1 MGGKE
6 MKLSRRHFLSAAG
19 AAIAG
24 PAVLRVTRANA
35 AEVTLRLHHFLPPI
49 SNTQTKLLNPW
60 AKKVEAESGGRI
72 KIDIFPSMQL
82 GGTPPQLFDQGKDG
96 VVDLIWTLPGY
107 TPGRFPISE
116 AFELPFVAHHNSAVN
131 SPAAQEFAE
140 QHLVKTDFK
149 DVKVICFWTHDR
161 GVIHTNKQVLKLD
174 DLKGQKLR
182 FPTRYAGEGL
192 KVAGVNVVGMPV
204 PQVPESLAQRVI
216 DGAVIPWEVVPSVKV
231 QELVKF
237 HTEIPG
243 SPTFYVATFL
253 LAMNPAKYDSLPADL
268 KTVIDAN
275 SGGSLAKFAGNA
287 WDEASASVL
296 EMVKKRSGNVIT
308 TLPEEEKE
316 KWVKLA
322 QPVTESWLGVMKDKN
337 LDGVKIL
344 EDAKALLAKY
354 AKA

>member
-1 MGGKE
+1 

-19 AAIAG
+19 AAMAS

-49 SNTQTKLLNPW
+49 SNTQTRVLNPW
-60 AKKVEAESGGRI
+60 ARKVETDSNGRI

-82 GGTPPQLFDQGKDG
+82 GGTPPQLYDQAKDG
-96 VVDLIWTLPGY
+96 VVDLAWTLPGY
-107 TPGRFPISE
+107 TSGRFPISE
-116 AFELPFVAHHNSAVN
+116 AFELPFVAHHKSAVN

-140 QHLVKTDFK
+140 KHLTKNDFK
-149 DVKVICFWTHDR
+149 DVKVIAFWTHDR
-161 GVIHTNKQVLKLD
+161 GVIHSNKQVLKLD

-231 QELVKF
+231 QELVKY

-268 KTVIDAN
+268 RTVIDAN
-275 SGGSLAKFAGNA
+275 SGAPLAKFAGAA
-287 WDEASASVL
+287 WDDASNGVL
-296 EMVKKRSGNVIT
+296 EMVKKRSGNVIA

-316 KWVKLA
+316 KWIKLT
-322 QPVTESWLGVMKDKN
+322 QPVTESWLAMMKDKG
-337 LDGVKIL
+337 LDGAGIL
-344 EDAKALLAKY
+344 EDAKALLAKH
-354 AKA
+354 AV

>member
-1 MGGKE
+1 MT
-6 MKLSRRHFLSAAG
+6 LSRRHFLSVVG
-19 AAIAG
+19 ATIAS

-60 AKKVEAESGGRI
+60 AKKVETESNGRI

-82 GGTPPQLFDQGKDG
+82 GGTPPQLYDQAKDG
-96 VVDLIWTLPGY
+96 VVDLAWTLPGY
-107 TPGRFPISE
+107 TAGRFPISE
-116 AFELPFVAHHNSAVN
+116 AFELPFITHQKSAVN

-140 QHLVKTDFK
+140 KHLYANDFK
-149 DVKVICFWTHDR
+149 DVKVIAFWTHDR
-161 GVIHTNKQVLKLD
+161 GVIHSNKQVLKLD

-192 KVAGVNVVGMPV
+192 KAAGVNVIGMPV
-204 PQVPESLAQRVI
+204 PQVPESIAQRVI

-231 QELVKF
+231 QELIKY

-253 LAMNPAKYDSLPADL
+253 LAMNRAKYDALPADL
-268 KTVIDAN
+268 KPVIDAN
-275 SGGSLAKFAGNA
+275 SGGPLAKFAGQA
-287 WDEASASVL
+287 WDDASNSVL
-296 EMVKKRSGNVIT
+296 EMVKKRSGNVIA

-316 KWVKLA
+316 KWVKLT
-322 QPVTESWLGVMKDKN
+322 QPVTESWLGMMKEKGHDGTRI
-337 LDGVKIL
+337 LD
-344 EDAKALLAKY
+344 DAKALLAKY
-354 AKA
+354 AQG